1 MQMETA
7 PKKLKFF
14 DLTMIVI
21 SLVIGMGIFRTPVN
35 VAQSAMTPA
44 IFFLAWFFGGLI
56 ALSGALTYA
65 EIGSRYPVTGG
76 YYKIFSACY
85 HPSIAFAI
93 NSIILVSN
101 AASVAAVALVGAEYI
116 SNVAFSSL
124 ENTAEIKMWIAGC
137 CILLFYGLNL
147 LGLRTSSFVQNLL
160 MIFKLGLMLL
170 IISVLFVSPDAN
182 TAVSN
187 IKDTAMGWSDF
198 GYAMGVCLVAVSFT
212 YGGFQHSIN
221 FGAELKDTRI
231 MPRAILTGITAVIL
245 LYLLINFAYYRV
257 IGFENLGKAES
268 IGAIMAS
275 KILGSSGFT
284 AVSLLFFFS
293 VLGYVNVMLLSNPRV
308 MFAMSEEGTMP
319 ASFQKS
325 NLKTK
330 VLTTALTVFTITIVI
345 TLFYAK
351 EFDKILDYIMF
362 LDSIGMAFSA
372 ATIFY
377 FRRKKVKPEN
387 QHVYKMPLYPLMPIF
402 YILAYIFI
410 AASVFVNKPD
420 AALKGLLIFVIFF
433 ALYWLIKFWNRN
445 LNKKVAEL

>member
-1 MQMETA
+1 MESA
-7 PKKLKFF
+7 PKKLRFF

-21 SLVIGMGIFRTPVN
+21 SLVIGMGIFKTPVN
-35 VAQSAMTPA
+35 VAQNALSPS
-44 IFFLAWFFGGLI
+44 IFFMAWFVGGLI

-85 HPSIAFAI
+85 HPSVAFAI

-116 SNVAFSSL
+116 SNVVFSNGQ
-124 ENTAEIKMWIAGC
+124 NTAELKMWIAGI

-147 LGLRTSSFVQNLL
+147 LGLRTSTFVQNLL
-160 MIFKLGLMLL
+160 MMFKLGLMLL

-182 TAVSN
+182 TAQSLSTTSAAEMN
-187 IKDTAMGWSDF
+187 WSDF

-221 FGAELKDTRI
+221 FGAEVKNSRI
-231 MPRAILTGITAVIL
+231 MPRAILAGIAAVIL
-245 LYLLINFAYYRV
+245 LYLVINYAYYRV
-257 IGFENLGKAES
+257 IGFEELGKAES
-268 IGAIMAS
+268 IGALMAS

-284 AVSLLFFFS
+284 VVSLLFFFS

-319 ASFQKS
+319 KSFQQS
-325 NLKTK
+325 NAKTK

-372 ATIFY
+372 ATIFF
-377 FRRKKVKPEN
+377 FRVRKLKPEG
-387 QHVYKMPLYPLMPIF
+387 QEIYKMPFYPIMPVF

-410 AASVFVNKPD
+410 ASSVFVKKPD
-420 AALKGLLIFVIFF
+420 AALNGLIIFVVFF
-433 ALYWLIKFWNRN
+433 VIYWIVQYFKNYA
-445 LNKKVAEL
+445 KKPD

>member
-1 MQMETA
+1 MESA
-7 PKKLKFF
+7 PKKLRFF

-21 SLVIGMGIFRTPVN
+21 SLVIGMGIFKTPVN
-35 VAQSAMTPA
+35 VAQNALSPS
-44 IFFLAWFFGGLI
+44 IFFMAWFVGGLI

-85 HPSIAFAI
+85 HPSVAFAI

-116 SNVAFSSL
+116 SNVVFSNAQ
-124 ENTAEIKMWIAGC
+124 NTAELKMWIAGI

-147 LGLRTSSFVQNLL
+147 LGLRTSTFVQNLL
-160 MIFKLGLMLL
+160 MMFKLGLMLL

-182 TAVSN
+182 TAQALSTTSASEMN
-187 IKDTAMGWSDF
+187 WSDF

-221 FGAELKDTRI
+221 FGAEVKNSRI
-231 MPRAILTGITAVIL
+231 MPRAILAGIAAVIL
-245 LYLLINFAYYRV
+245 LYLVINFAYYRV
-257 IGFENLGKAES
+257 IGFKELGTAES
-268 IGAIMAS
+268 IGAVMAS

-284 AVSLLFFFS
+284 VVSLLFFFS

-319 ASFQKS
+319 KSFQQS
-325 NLKTK
+325 NTKTK
-330 VLTTALTVFTITIVI
+330 VLTMALTVFTITIVI

-372 ATIFY
+372 ATIFF
-377 FRRKKVKPEN
+377 FRVRKLKPEG
-387 QHVYKMPLYPLMPIF
+387 QEIYKMPLYPIMPVF

-410 AASVFVNKPD
+410 AVSVFVKKPD
-420 AALKGLLIFVIFF
+420 AALNGLIIFVVFF
-433 ALYWLIKFWNRN
+433 VMYWIVQYFKNN
-445 LNKKVAEL
+445 AKKPD

>member
-1 MQMETA
+1 MESA
-7 PKKLKFF
+7 PKKLRFF

-21 SLVIGMGIFRTPVN
+21 SLVIGMGIFKTPVN
-35 VAQSAMTPA
+35 VAQNALSPS
-44 IFFLAWFFGGLI
+44 IFFMAWFVGGLI

-85 HPSIAFAI
+85 HPSVAFAI

-116 SNVAFSSL
+116 SNVVFSNAQ
-124 ENTAEIKMWIAGC
+124 NTAELKMWIAGI

-147 LGLRTSSFVQNLL
+147 LGLRTSTFVQNLL
-160 MIFKLGLMLL
+160 MMFKLGLMLL

-182 TAVSN
+182 TAQALSTTSASEMN
-187 IKDTAMGWSDF
+187 WSDF

-221 FGAELKDTRI
+221 FGAEVKNSRI
-231 MPRAILTGITAVIL
+231 MPRAILAGIAAVIL
-245 LYLLINFAYYRV
+245 LYLVINFAYYRV
-257 IGFENLGKAES
+257 IGFKELGTAES
-268 IGAIMAS
+268 IGAVMAS

-284 AVSLLFFFS
+284 VVSLLFFFS

-319 ASFQKS
+319 KSFQQS
-325 NLKTK
+325 NTKTK

-372 ATIFY
+372 ATIFF
-377 FRRKKVKPEN
+377 FRVRKLKPEG
-387 QHVYKMPLYPLMPIF
+387 QEIYKMPLYPIMPVF

-410 AASVFVNKPD
+410 AVSVFVKKPD
-420 AALKGLLIFVIFF
+420 AALNGLIIFVVFF
-433 ALYWLIKFWNRN
+433 VMYWIVQYFKNN
-445 LNKKVAEL
+445 AKKPD

>member
-1 MQMETA
+1 MESA
-7 PKKLKFF
+7 PKKLRFF

-21 SLVIGMGIFRTPVN
+21 SLVIGMGIFKTPVN
-35 VAQSAMTPA
+35 VAQNALSPS
-44 IFFLAWFFGGLI
+44 IFFMAWFVGGLI

-85 HPSIAFAI
+85 HPSVAFAI

-116 SNVAFSSL
+116 SNVVFSNGQ
-124 ENTAEIKMWIAGC
+124 NTAELKMWIAGI

-147 LGLRTSSFVQNLL
+147 LGLRTSTFVQNLL
-160 MIFKLGLMLL
+160 MMFKLGLMLL

-182 TAVSN
+182 TAQSLSTISATEMN
-187 IKDTAMGWSDF
+187 WSDF
-198 GYAMGVCLVAVSFT
+198 GYAMGICLVAVSFT

-221 FGAELKDTRI
+221 FGAEVKNSRI
-231 MPRAILTGITAVIL
+231 MPRAILAGMAAVIL
-245 LYLLINFAYYRV
+245 LYLVINFAYYRV
-257 IGFENLGKAES
+257 IGFKELGTAES
-268 IGAIMAS
+268 IGALMAS

-284 AVSLLFFFS
+284 VVSLLFFFS

-319 ASFQKS
+319 KSFQQS
-325 NLKTK
+325 NAKTK

-372 ATIFY
+372 ATIFF
-377 FRRKKVKPEN
+377 FRYRKLKPDGQEI
-387 QHVYKMPLYPLMPIF
+387 YKMPFYPIMPVF

-410 AASVFVNKPD
+410 ASSVFVKKPD
-420 AALKGLLIFVIFF
+420 AALNGLIIFVVFF
-433 ALYWLIKFWNRN
+433 VMYWIMQYFKNYAKN
-445 LNKKVAEL
+445 PD

>member
-1 MQMETA
+1 MEA
-7 PKKLKFF
+7 KPKKLRFF

-21 SLVIGMGIFRTPVN
+21 SLVIGMGIFKTPVN
-35 VAQSAMTPA
+35 VAQNALNPY
-44 IFFLAWFFGGLI
+44 IFFIAWFVGGLI

-85 HPSIAFAI
+85 HPSVAFAI

-116 SNVAFSSL
+116 SNVIFSS
-124 ENTAEIKMWIAGC
+124 EQNTAEIKMWIAGI

-147 LGLRTSSFVQNLL
+147 LGLRTSTFVQNLL
-160 MIFKLGLMLL
+160 MMFKLGLMLL
-170 IISVLFVSPDAN
+170 IISVLFVAPDAN
-182 TAVSN
+182 PPDALKTTAIN
-187 IKDTAMGWSDF
+187 WSDF

-221 FGAELKDTRI
+221 FGAEVKNSRI
-231 MPRAILTGITAVIL
+231 MPRAILAGIAAVIL
-245 LYLLINFAYYRV
+245 LYLIINFAYYRV
-257 IGFENLGKAES
+257 IGFKELGTAES
-268 IGAIMAS
+268 IGALMAS

-284 AVSLLFFFS
+284 VVSLLFFFS

-319 ASFQKS
+319 KSFQKS
-325 NLKTK
+325 NPKTR

-372 ATIFY
+372 ATIFF
-377 FRRKKVKPEN
+377 FRRKKIKPEGEEI
-387 QHVYKMPLYPLMPIF
+387 YKMPLYPIMPIF
-402 YILAYIFI
+402 YILAYVFI
-410 AASVFVNKPD
+410 AASVFVKKPD
-420 AALKGLLIFVIFF
+420 AAMNGLIIFVVFF
-433 ALYWLIKFWNRN
+433 VVYWIVKYFTNYSKIK
-445 LNKKVAEL
+445 KPD

>member
-1 MQMETA
+1 MESA
-7 PKKLKFF
+7 PKKLRFF

-21 SLVIGMGIFRTPVN
+21 SLVIGMGIFKTPVN
-35 VAQSAMTPA
+35 VAQNALSPS
-44 IFFLAWFFGGLI
+44 IFFMAWFVGGLI

-85 HPSIAFAI
+85 HPSVAFAI

-116 SNVAFSSL
+116 SNVVFSNAQ
-124 ENTAEIKMWIAGC
+124 NTAELKMWIAGI

-147 LGLRTSSFVQNLL
+147 LGLRTSTFVQNLL
-160 MIFKLGLMLL
+160 MMFKLGLMLL

-182 TAVSN
+182 IAQSLSTTSSSEMN
-187 IKDTAMGWSDF
+187 WSDF

-221 FGAELKDTRI
+221 FGAEVKNSRI
-231 MPRAILTGITAVIL
+231 MPRAILAGIAAVIL
-245 LYLLINFAYYRV
+245 LYLVINFAYYRV
-257 IGFENLGKAES
+257 IGFKELGTAES
-268 IGAIMAS
+268 IGAVMAS

-284 AVSLLFFFS
+284 VVSLLFFFS

-319 ASFQKS
+319 KSFQQS
-325 NLKTK
+325 NTKTK

-372 ATIFY
+372 ATIFF
-377 FRRKKVKPEN
+377 FRVRKLKPEG
-387 QHVYKMPLYPLMPIF
+387 QEIYKMPLYPIMPVF

-410 AASVFVNKPD
+410 AVSVFVKKPD
-420 AALKGLLIFVIFF
+420 AALNGLIIFVVFF
-433 ALYWLIKFWNRN
+433 VMYWIVQYFKNN
-445 LNKKVAEL
+445 AKKPD

>member
-1 MQMETA
+1 MESA
-7 PKKLKFF
+7 PKKLRFF

-21 SLVIGMGIFRTPVN
+21 SLVIGMGIFKTPVN
-35 VAQSAMTPA
+35 VAQNALSPS
-44 IFFLAWFFGGLI
+44 IFFMAWFVGGLI

-85 HPSIAFAI
+85 HPSVAFAI

-116 SNVAFSSL
+116 SNVVFSNGQ
-124 ENTAEIKMWIAGC
+124 NTAELKMWIAGI

-147 LGLRTSSFVQNLL
+147 LGLRTSTFVQNLL
-160 MIFKLGLMLL
+160 MMFKLGLMLL

-182 TAVSN
+182 TAQSLSTISATEMN
-187 IKDTAMGWSDF
+187 WSDF
-198 GYAMGVCLVAVSFT
+198 GYAMGICLVAVSFT

-221 FGAELKDTRI
+221 FGAEVKNSRI
-231 MPRAILTGITAVIL
+231 MHRAILAGMAAVIL
-245 LYLLINFAYYRV
+245 LYLVINFAYYRV
-257 IGFENLGKAES
+257 IGFKELGTAES
-268 IGAIMAS
+268 IGALMAS

-284 AVSLLFFFS
+284 VVSLLFFFS

-319 ASFQKS
+319 KSFQQS
-325 NLKTK
+325 NAKTK

-372 ATIFY
+372 ATIFF
-377 FRRKKVKPEN
+377 FRYRKLKPDGQEI
-387 QHVYKMPLYPLMPIF
+387 YKMPFYPIMPVF

-410 AASVFVNKPD
+410 ASSVFVKKPD
-420 AALKGLLIFVIFF
+420 AALNGLIIFVVFF
-433 ALYWLIKFWNRN
+433 VMYWIMQYFKNYAKN
-445 LNKKVAEL
+445 PD

>member
-1 MQMETA
+1 MESA
-7 PKKLKFF
+7 PKKLRFF

-21 SLVIGMGIFRTPVN
+21 SLVIGMGIFKTPVN
-35 VAQSAMTPA
+35 VAQNALSPS
-44 IFFLAWFFGGLI
+44 IFFMAWFVGGLI

-85 HPSIAFAI
+85 HPSVAFSI

-116 SNVAFSSL
+116 SNVVFSNAQ
-124 ENTAEIKMWIAGC
+124 NTAELKMWIAGI

-147 LGLRTSSFVQNLL
+147 LGLRTSTFVQNLL
-160 MIFKLGLMLL
+160 MMFKLGLMLL

-182 TAVSN
+182 IAQSLSTTSASEMN
-187 IKDTAMGWSDF
+187 WSDF

-221 FGAELKDTRI
+221 FGAEVKNSRI
-231 MPRAILTGITAVIL
+231 MPRAILAGIAAVIL
-245 LYLLINFAYYRV
+245 LYLVINFAYYRV
-257 IGFENLGKAES
+257 IGFKELGTAES
-268 IGAIMAS
+268 IGAVMAS

-284 AVSLLFFFS
+284 VVSLLFFFS

-319 ASFQKS
+319 KSFQQS
-325 NLKTK
+325 NTKTK

-372 ATIFY
+372 ATIFF
-377 FRRKKVKPEN
+377 FRVRKLKPEG
-387 QHVYKMPLYPLMPIF
+387 QEIYKMPLYPIMPVF

-410 AASVFVNKPD
+410 AVSVFVKKPD
-420 AALKGLLIFVIFF
+420 AALNGLIIFVVFF
-433 ALYWLIKFWNRN
+433 VMYWIVQYFKNN
-445 LNKKVAEL
+445 AKKPD

>member
-1 MQMETA
+1 MESA
-7 PKKLKFF
+7 PKKLRFF

-21 SLVIGMGIFRTPVN
+21 SLVIGMGIFKTPVN
-35 VAQSAMTPA
+35 VAQNALSPS
-44 IFFLAWFFGGLI
+44 IFFMAWFVGGLI

-85 HPSIAFAI
+85 HPSVAFAI

-116 SNVAFSSL
+116 SNVVFSNAQ
-124 ENTAEIKMWIAGC
+124 NTAELKMWIAGI

-160 MIFKLGLMLL
+160 MMFKLGLMLL

-182 TAVSN
+182 TAQALSTTSASEMN
-187 IKDTAMGWSDF
+187 WSDF

-221 FGAELKDTRI
+221 FGAEVKNSRI
-231 MPRAILTGITAVIL
+231 MPRAILAGIAAVIL
-245 LYLLINFAYYRV
+245 LYLVINFAYYRV
-257 IGFENLGKAES
+257 IGFKELGTAES
-268 IGAIMAS
+268 IGAVMAS

-284 AVSLLFFFS
+284 VVSLLFFFS

-319 ASFQKS
+319 KSFQQS
-325 NLKTK
+325 NTKTK

-372 ATIFY
+372 ATIFF
-377 FRRKKVKPEN
+377 FRVRKLKPEG
-387 QHVYKMPLYPLMPIF
+387 QEIYKMPLYPIMPVF

-410 AASVFVNKPD
+410 AVSVFVKKPD
-420 AALKGLLIFVIFF
+420 AALNGLIIFVVFF
-433 ALYWLIKFWNRN
+433 VMYWIVQYFKNN
-445 LNKKVAEL
+445 AKKPD

>member
-1 MQMETA
+1 MESA
-7 PKKLKFF
+7 PKKLRFF

-21 SLVIGMGIFRTPVN
+21 SLVIGMGIFKTPVN
-35 VAQSAMTPA
+35 VAQNALSPA
-44 IFFLAWFFGGLI
+44 IFFMAWFVGGLI

-85 HPSIAFAI
+85 HPSVAFAI

-116 SNVAFSSL
+116 SNVVFSNG
-124 ENTAEIKMWIAGC
+124 ENTAELKMWIAGL

-147 LGLRTSSFVQNLL
+147 LGLRTSTFVQNLL
-160 MIFKLGLMLL
+160 MMFKLGLMLL

-182 TAVSN
+182 TAQSLSATSATEMN
-187 IKDTAMGWSDF
+187 WSDF

-221 FGAELKDTRI
+221 FGAEVKNSRI
-231 MPRAILTGITAVIL
+231 MPRAILAGIAAVIL
-245 LYLLINFAYYRV
+245 LYLVINFAYYRV
-257 IGFENLGKAES
+257 IGFKELGTAES
-268 IGAIMAS
+268 IGAVMAS

-284 AVSLLFFFS
+284 VVSLLFFFS

-319 ASFQKS
+319 KSFQQS
-325 NLKTK
+325 NAKTK

-372 ATIFY
+372 ATIFF
-377 FRRKKVKPEN
+377 FRVRKLKPEG
-387 QHVYKMPLYPLMPIF
+387 QEIYKMPLYPIMPVF

-410 AASVFVNKPD
+410 ASSVFVKKPD
-420 AALKGLLIFVIFF
+420 AALNGLIIFVVFF
-433 ALYWLIKFWNRN
+433 VMYWIVQYFKNYA
-445 LNKKVAEL
+445 KKPD

>member
-1 MQMETA
+1 MESA
-7 PKKLKFF
+7 PKKLRFF

-21 SLVIGMGIFRTPVN
+21 SLVIGMGIFKTPVN
-35 VAQSAMTPA
+35 VAQNALSPS
-44 IFFLAWFFGGLI
+44 IFFMAWFVGGLI

-85 HPSIAFAI
+85 HPSVAFAI

-116 SNVAFSSL
+116 SNVVFSNAQ
-124 ENTAEIKMWIAGC
+124 NTAELKMWIAGI

-147 LGLRTSSFVQNLL
+147 LGLRTSTFVQNLL
-160 MIFKLGLMLL
+160 MMFKLGLMLL

-182 TAVSN
+182 IAQSLSTTSASEMN
-187 IKDTAMGWSDF
+187 WSDF

-221 FGAELKDTRI
+221 FGAEVKNSRI
-231 MPRAILTGITAVIL
+231 MPRAILAGIAAVIL
-245 LYLLINFAYYRV
+245 LYLVINFAYYRV
-257 IGFENLGKAES
+257 IGFKELGTAES
-268 IGAIMAS
+268 IGAVMAS

-284 AVSLLFFFS
+284 VVSLLFFFS

-319 ASFQKS
+319 KSFQQS
-325 NLKTK
+325 NTKTK

-372 ATIFY
+372 ATIFF
-377 FRRKKVKPEN
+377 FRVRKLKPEG
-387 QHVYKMPLYPLMPIF
+387 QEIYKMPLYPIMPVF

-410 AASVFVNKPD
+410 AVSVFVKKPD
-420 AALKGLLIFVIFF
+420 AALNGLIIFVVFF
-433 ALYWLIKFWNRN
+433 VMYWIVQYFKNN
-445 LNKKVAEL
+445 AKKPD